1 MHFTVQLWIIPMAI
15 GSSTTKMTSI
25 LIMIGFAILISQNAL
40 LNNLIE
46 RQIVAAETI
55 LPSRVSHII
64 VIILENADYSSI
76 IGSSSASYMASIA
89 DQYALLTD
97 YHGLSH
103 PSLPNYLG
111 IIAGSSF
118 NITDDRSP
126 INHTSIA
133 GNKVITSLIDSKGLS
148 WKSYMESMP
157 LPCDKISSGLY
168 AVKHNPFVYF
178 NDFTKN
184 TIYCN
189 NHVVDFVQ
197 LEQDIRNNNVPN
209 LAFVTP
215 NMKNDGHNTGLSFS
229 DSWLKGFLP
238 KVISSTFFDSSVI
251 FITFDEDR
259 PYTEKNHVYAVIVGP
274 KNLVKMGF
282 KSTSSYNHYSLLA
295 TIENIYGLGSL
306 GRNDDKAR
314 IIDDVFQKV
323 GKTDSTSILFP
334 GTIGIY
340 WPLIVGLTL
349 IPAILAYPL
358 YRRYKLKKS

>member
-1 MHFTVQLWIIPMAI
+1 MAI
-15 GSSTTKMTSI
+15 ASFTTKMTSI
-25 LIMIGFAILISQNAL
+25 LIVIGFAILIIQIAL
-40 LNNLIE
+40 LNSLIK
-46 RQIVAAETI
+46 RQVVAAETI
-55 LPSRVSHII
+55 LPSKVSHII

-76 IGSSSASYMASIA
+76 IGSSSAPYMTSIA

-111 IIAGSSF
+111 LIAGSSF

-126 INHTSIA
+126 IDHTSIA
-133 GNKVITSLIDSKGLS
+133 DYKVIASLIDSKGLS
-148 WKSYMESMP
+148 WKAYMESMP
-157 LPCDKISSGLY
+157 LPCDKFSSGLY

-178 NDFTKN
+178 NDVTKN

-197 LEQDIRNNNVPN
+197 LEQDFHNNNVPN
-209 LAFVTP
+209 IAFVTP
-215 NMKNDGHNTGLSFS
+215 NMKNDGHDTGVAFS
-229 DSWLKGFLP
+229 DSWVKGFLP
-238 KVISSTFFDSSVI
+238 KIKDSPLFNNTLI
-251 FITFDEDR
+251 FVTFDEDR
-259 PYTEKNHVYAVIVGP
+259 PYTEKNHIYTVVVGP

-314 IIDDVFQKV
+314 IIDDVFQEAAN
-323 GKTDSTSILFP
+323 TDSTSISVP
-334 GTIGIY
+334 GTIEIY
-340 WPLIVGLTL
+340 WPFIVGLTL
-349 IPAILAYPL
+349 IPAILSYPL
-358 YRRYKLKKS
+358 YRRYKLKKR